1 MARKRILLAD
11 DNAEFLEDVQP
22 LLNDT
27 YDIVGAVQDGSA
39 LVNAARS
46 LEPDLII
53 SDISMPVMSG
63 FEAASRI
70 RALGLTAKF
79 IFLTVQTSPA
89 YIRKARSVGAN
100 GYVIK
105 AHATEQLPRAVSGVL
120 AGETF
125 FSTGG
130 EAPAVP

>member
-1 MARKRILLAD
+1 MARNRILLAD
-11 DNAEFLEDVQP
+11 DNTEFLEDVQP
-22 LLNDT
+22 LLSGT
-27 YDIVGAVQDGSA
+27 YDIVGAVQDGLA
-39 LVNAARS
+39 LVKAAS
-46 LEPDLII
+46 ALEPDLII

-89 YIRKARSVGAN
+89 YIRKARSVGAS

-130 EAPAVP
+130 EDPAES

>member
-22 LLNDT
+22 LLSGT
-27 YDIVGAVQDGSA
+27 YDIVGAVQDGST
-39 LVNAARS
+39 LVDAARS

-79 IFLTVQTSPA
+79 IFLSVQTSPA
-89 YIRKARSVGAN
+89 YIRKARSVGAS
-100 GYVIK
+100 GYVVK

-120 AGETF
+120 AGGTF
-125 FSTGG
+125 FSTGSETPG
-130 EAPAVP
+130 ES